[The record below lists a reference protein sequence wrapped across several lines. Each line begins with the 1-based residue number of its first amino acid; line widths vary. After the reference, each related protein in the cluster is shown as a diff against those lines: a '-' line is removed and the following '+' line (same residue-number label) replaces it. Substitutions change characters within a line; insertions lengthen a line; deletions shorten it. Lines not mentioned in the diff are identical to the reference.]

1 MVDSLHALLL
11 KMFYDIE
18 MKILINETLK
28 MGLFILNIVSIM
40 QITSCSNI
48 SKVKSVHTTKESK
61 SSPPATLTDKKKEEP
76 QLTDL
81 ELQKYAYEI
90 GLDPQKELT
99 TEELIAIEKRK
110 KVRHLERTL
119 DSQKVRISYS
129 KVLPWLLD
137 DDEKLEYLSIPSI
150 EGRQSWINKNKIW
163 QRAQNLKDYSEVVD
177 NLDIAAGMP
186 ADYVKK
192 AWGEP
197 DSIEHSGNPIYK
209 NERWKYLKQVSTPN
223 GYRQE
228 KRYVY
233 FEGGRVV
240 GWETE

>member
-1 MVDSLHALLL
+1 MS
-11 KMFYDIE
+11 
-18 MKILINETLK
+18 ILFL
-28 MGLFILNIVSIM
+28 IM
-40 QITSCSNI
+40 NLSCSSI
-48 SKVKSVHTTKESK
+48 SKIKTVHSENNNASVEANKT
-61 SSPPATLTDKKKEEP
+61 PAADEKKVLVT
-76 QLTDL
+76 LTDL
-81 ELQKYAYEI
+81 ELKKYAYEI
-90 GLDPQKELT
+90 GLDPSKELSSDD
-99 TEELIAIEKRK
+99 LDSIEKRK

-119 DSQKVRISYS
+119 DSQKERINYS
-129 KVLPWLLD
+129 KILPWLQND
-137 DDEKLEYLSIPSI
+137 SEKINYLSIPSI
-150 EGRQSWINKNKIW
+150 EGRQAWINKNQIW
-163 QRAQNLKDYSEVVD
+163 KRAKNLKDYTEVVE
-177 NLDIAAGMP
+177 NFDIAAGMP

-197 DSIEHSGNPIYK
+197 DSIDHSGNPIYK